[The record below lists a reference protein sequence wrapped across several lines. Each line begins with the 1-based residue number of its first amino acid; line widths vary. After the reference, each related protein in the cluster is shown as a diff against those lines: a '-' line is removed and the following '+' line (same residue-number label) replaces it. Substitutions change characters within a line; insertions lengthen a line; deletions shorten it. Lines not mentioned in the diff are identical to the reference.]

1 MPLMIAGLAFA
12 IGFAMIW
19 HMFWLA
25 ILGLLGIIT
34 LIIIR
39 SLEDEHEYVL
49 TPAKIR
55 QLETAEDRV

>member
-1 MPLMIAGLAFA
+1 
-12 IGFAMIW
+12 MIW

-55 QLETAEDRV
+55 QLEAAEGGV